1 MTLEQGLNINK
12 EICKL
17 QDVFNTVGL
26 LECNVNIENN
36 IIILSIT
43 KKLGLINNVDKKVAD
58 FLYKY
63 ITKYIKQEIKDV
75 YYDGLHISPILGYG
89 DVLVITYDCKAINNN
104 GNQKDEKIFDS
115 IIKSLYYAV
124 DEAKVEFC
132 FYIEKDDTHDIPN
145 EIYWQLDNWN
155 DELVYDGMEDECI
168 PPELIKVSKFK
179 KEYLYGICLG
189 YYSID
194 LHLFEGDVVPELI
207 GVLFESTED
216 FCYITSYE
224 DEEYVYLYSVCD
236 LNDDNIFDI
245 EEGLFNL
252 LGLIKNSEDKNG
264 MTLEDY
270 FLNIKNK
277 E

>member
-26 LECNVNIENN
+26 LECNIKIENN

-63 ITKYIKQEIKDV
+63 IAKYIKQEIKDIC
-75 YYDGLHISPILGYG
+75 YDGLYISPILGYG

-132 FYIEKDDTHDIPN
+132 FYIEKDDTHEIPN

-194 LHLFEGDVVPELI
+194 LHLFESDVVPELI
-207 GVLFESTED
+207 GILFESTED

-224 DEEYVYLYSVCD
+224 NEEYVYLYSVCD

>member
-26 LECNVNIENN
+26 LECNIKIENN

-63 ITKYIKQEIKDV
+63 IAKYIKQEIKDIC
-75 YYDGLHISPILGYG
+75 YDGLYISPILGYG
-89 DVLVITYDCKAINNN
+89 DVLVITYNCKAINNN

-132 FYIEKDDTHDIPN
+132 FYIEKDDTHEIPN

-194 LHLFEGDVVPELI
+194 LHLFESDVVPELI
-207 GVLFESTED
+207 GILFESTED

-224 DEEYVYLYSVCD
+224 NEEYVYLYSVCD

>member
-36 IIILSIT
+36 IIILSII

-63 ITKYIKQEIKDV
+63 ITKYIKQEIKDIC
-75 YYDGLHISPILGYG
+75 YDGLYISPILGYG

-168 PPELIKVSKFK
+168 PPELIKSKD
-179 KEYLYGICLG
+179 
-189 YYSID
+189 D
-194 LHLFEGDVVPELI
+194 L
-207 GVLFESTED
+207 
-216 FCYITSYE
+216 
-224 DEEYVYLYSVCD
+224 
-236 LNDDNIFDI
+236 
-245 EEGLFNL
+245 
-252 LGLIKNSEDKNG
+252 
-264 MTLEDY
+264 
-270 FLNIKNK
+270 
-277 E
+277 